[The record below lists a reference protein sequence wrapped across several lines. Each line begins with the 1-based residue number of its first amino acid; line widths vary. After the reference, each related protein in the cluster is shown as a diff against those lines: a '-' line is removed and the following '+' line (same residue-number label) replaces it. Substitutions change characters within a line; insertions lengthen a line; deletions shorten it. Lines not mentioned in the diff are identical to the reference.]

1 MGAKKAPTLKMKQKI
16 LHKESAS
23 FKHLETHT
31 GLGLH
36 PGKNTG
42 EASSQQCPA
51 GSLGERAGALS
62 AAPSAGPGCAGTRLR
77 DRCQEPGAPTALP
90 SPRCARPALE
100 GPELWPLSAD
110 TLGSLNAMT
119 SPPGSAAQQEMLP
132 ASPSCSEKV
141 RLLLRRPPR
150 RWPRPSFGPQ
160 PGLLPPGRSAG
171 PGALGGDAEEDALP
185 LQWLALPSVPGDASV
200 LNRHTGMPGDHWP
213 WGDHSACIIERT
225 PGQVGQKHWQAPRN
239 RANKC

>member
-1 MGAKKAPTLKMKQKI
+1 MPRWFIGRK
-16 LHKESAS
+16 S
-23 FKHLETHT
+23 
-31 GLGLH
+31 G
-36 PGKNTG
+36 
-42 EASSQQCPA
+42 
-51 GSLGERAGALS
+51 GSVRCAQRRAGLCGHQAQ
-62 AAPSAGPGCAGTRLR
+62 GPVPGA
-77 DRCQEPGAPTALP
+77 GAPTALP

-141 RLLLRRPPR
+141 GLLLRRPPR